1 MPRPSKGPVNGPTRR
16 PLCGAPAIAAA
27 VMTLAFAATLLAQAP
42 AADERTAEQAY
53 KNIKALKGTPA
64 NQLNQSMHLIKGA
77 LGVDCLY
84 CHIEREWEKDD
95 KPPKA
100 VATQMIA
107 MVMDIN
113 KTQFG
118 GKQVVTCY
126 TCHNGRPVP
135 ADMPVFPVFEPV
147 EAAKPVLPAVDQ
159 ILSKY
164 VQALGGEQAIRKVT
178 SRVITGTQYIPTG
191 PGGTTPMPAMVER
204 YQKAPNV
211 SVTTYRTPTY
221 AISQG
226 FDGTTAWTQDQA
238 GRVADAVAL
247 DIARAKRT
255 ADFYEPLS
263 LRQEYARMNV
273 SGIEKVNGH
282 DAFVVVAVPQ
292 GDAAERLY
300 FDTQSGLLLRKQTVL
315 PTPVGN
321 SPFQMDFED
330 YRDTGSGV
338 RFPFVVHMSPANPRT
353 ELAPNATLRVTK
365 VEENKPIEDARFVK
379 PVARAAAP
387 R

>member
-1 MPRPSKGPVNGPTRR
+1 MHRFV
-16 PLCGAPAIAAA
+16 CGVSICGTAALA
-27 VMTLAFAATLLAQAP
+27 WSMTLGAQGPPP
-42 AADERTAEQAY
+42 ADDRPAEQAY

-84 CHIEREWEKDD
+84 CHIEREWEKDT

-100 VATQMIA
+100 VATQMIS

-113 KTQFG
+113 RTQFG

-126 TCHNGRPVP
+126 SCHNGKPIP
-135 ADMPVFPVFEPV
+135 ADTPVFPIFEPV
-147 EAAKPVLPAVDQ
+147 EAVKPVLPSVDQ

-164 VQALGGEQAIRKVT
+164 VQALGGEPAIRKVT
-178 SRVITGTQYIPTG
+178 SRIITGTQYIPTG
-191 PGGTTPMPAMVER
+191 PGGTTPMPAQVER
-204 YQKAPNV
+204 MQKAPNV
-211 SVTTYRTPTY
+211 TVITYRTPTY
-221 AISQG
+221 TIAQG
-226 FDGTTAWTQDQA
+226 FDGTTAWAQDQA

-247 DIARAKRT
+247 DVLRAKRT

-263 LRQEYARMNV
+263 LKQEYTRMSV
-273 SGIEKVNGH
+273 TGIENVNGH
-282 DAFVVVAVPQ
+282 DAYAVVGVPQ

-300 FDTQSGLLLRKQTVL
+300 FDTTTGLLLRKVTVL

-321 SPFQMDFED
+321 SPYQVDFED

-338 RFPFVVHMSPANPRT
+338 KFPYVIHMSPSTPRT
-353 ELAPNATLRVTK
+353 ELAPNTVLRVTK
-365 VEENKPIEDARFVK
+365 VEDNKPIEDAKFAK
-379 PVARAAAP
+379 PASRAAAP